1 MKIAL
6 LVPEMNVGGV
16 EQGTYD
22 LASGFIK
29 MGHKVFLFSGGG
41 KMVPELE
48 NKGVNYIYFPFHKK
62 NLLTFTLSVK
72 ELRKIIKRKK
82 IDIIHARS
90 RFPAW
95 VGYYACKNLNNAHFI
110 TSIHGFY
117 KKRFYSK
124 IMVKG
129 ERIIAVSNSLKKYA
143 LDFLGAD
150 EKKIRVVYN
159 GINIDEFKN
168 LKKIKHNEFI
178 IGCIGRLTR
187 VKGFQNVFFALRKLK
202 GKIDNIKVIIV
213 GEGDLF
219 EYFKKLKEDMKLD
232 IVEFKKGRAKEY
244 LPLLDLLL
252 APHLEP
258 EGIREEKFWIGRAG
272 VEAQIAGIPVI
283 TTAKGVKK
291 GEFIPGN
298 YAIFVA
304 PEDIEGLTK
313 GILYSCQNYSKLTSM
328 IEKAKN
334 YAIENFSVDKM
345 VEETLKVYKE
355 LI

>member
-6 LVPEMNVGGV
+6 LVPEMNIGGV

-29 MGHKVFLFSGGG
+29 RGHKVFLFSAGG

-48 NKGVNYIYFPFHKK
+48 NRGVNYIYFPFHKK
-62 NLLTFTLSVK
+62 NPLTFALSVR
-72 ELRKIIKRKK
+72 ELRKIIRREK

-95 VGYYACKNLNNAHFI
+95 AGYYACKNLNNSHFV

-117 KKRFYSK
+117 KKKFYSK
-124 IMVKG
+124 IMIKG
-129 ERIIAVSNSLKKYA
+129 ERIIVVSNSLKNYAIKY
-143 LDFLGAD
+143 LKGD

-159 GINIDEFKN
+159 GINVEDFKN
-168 LKKIKHNEFI
+168 LKKNKHNEFI

-187 VKGFQNVFFALRKLK
+187 VKGFQYVLLAIANLKEKIKNLKL
-202 GKIDNIKVIIV
+202 IIV
-213 GEGDLF
+213 GEGELSNYLKRMKEKLNLDMV
-219 EYFKKLKEDMKLD
+219 YFKKGK
-232 IVEFKKGRAKEY
+232 AKEY
-244 LPLLDLLL
+244 LPLLDLLI

-258 EGIREEKFWIGRAG
+258 EDLSSEKFWIGRAG

-283 TTAKGVKK
+283 TTSKGVKK
-291 GEFIPGN
+291 GEFITGN

-304 PEDIEGLTK
+304 PEDIEGIANAVLFC
-313 GILYSCQNYSKLTSM
+313 YQNYSSLSTLV
-328 IEKAKN
+328 EKAKK

-345 VEETLKVYKE
+345 VEETLKIYYYFF
-355 LI
+355 